1 MSSMAFKIW
10 LRVNLPEEYLALR
23 VIEWVKF
30 AKKCCSYEFHP
41 PLGKGGLGGFSDV
54 TLQSPT

>member
-1 MSSMAFKIW
+1 M
-10 LRVNLPEEYLALR
+10 ALR